1 MVETGL
7 QSVSAV
13 RGHAI
18 TYTGDPF
25 FDDAAFVDVP
35 DALIISVDGRIAAFG
50 PYEQTRDAVPDGVAV
65 THYPDHLICP
75 GFVDTHIHYVQTGII
90 GAFGSQLIDWLNH
103 YAFVEE
109 QNFADRAYADEV
121 ARRYFDELLRNGTTT
136 AVTFCAVYPESVDAF
151 FEESRRRG
159 TRMIGGKVLMDRNA
173 PDHLLDTP
181 QTGYDD
187 SKALIARWHGTGRQM
202 YAITP
207 RFAPTSTP
215 DQLEAAGTLW
225 KESPGTFVH
234 THVSENTGEIA
245 WVRSLFPD
253 RAGYL
258 DVYDHY
264 GLLGR
269 RSVLAHG
276 VHLTA
281 RERARVSETGS
292 AIAHCPTSNLFLGS
306 GLFHVRDAKDPRRP
320 MHVGLG
326 TDVGAGTSFSLLAT
340 MNEAYKVAEL
350 DNYPMNSVKSFYLA
364 TLGGAEALDLADE
377 IGSLAVGKE
386 ADFVVLDPNATPLL
400 SYRAG
405 RAESTQELMFVLS
418 IMADDRAVA
427 ATYVAG
433 ALAHTGDDDATS
445 KRAGPGIGSPDSSRG
460 GAGR

>member
-1 MVETGL
+1 MAAPGGRTV
-7 QSVSAV
+7 AV

-25 FDDAAFVDVP
+25 FDESAFVDVE
-35 DALIISVDGRIAAFG
+35 DALIISTDGVITAFG
-50 PYEQTRDAVPDGVAV
+50 SYEETKSQLPEGVEV
-65 THYPDHLICP
+65 THYSDHLICA
-75 GFVDTHIHYVQTGII
+75 GFIDTHIHYVQTGII

-103 YAFVEE
+103 YTFIEE
-109 QNFADRAYADEV
+109 QNFADRGHADEI
-121 ARRYFDELLRNGTTT
+121 AKRYFDELMRNGTTT
-136 AVTFCAVYPESVDAF
+136 AVTFCAVYPDSVDAF
-151 FEESRRRG
+151 FEESQRRG

-173 PDHLLDTP
+173 PDGLLDTA
-181 QTGYDD
+181 QSGYDD
-187 SKALIARWHGTGRQM
+187 SKALIGRWHDNGRQL

-215 DQLEAAGTLW
+215 EQLEAAGTLW

-234 THVSENTGEIA
+234 THVSENVSEIQ
-245 WVRSLFPD
+245 WVQSLFPD

-281 RERARVSETGS
+281 RERRRVLGDRLGDS
-292 AIAHCPTSNLFLGS
+292 ALPDVQPVLGVS
-306 GLFHVRDAKDPRRP
+306 GLFHVNDAKDPKHP

-326 TDVGAGTSFSLLAT
+326 TDIGAGTSFSLLAT

-350 DNYPMNSVKSFYLA
+350 NTYPMNSIKSFYLA
-364 TLGGAEALDLADE
+364 TLGGASALDLGDK

-405 RAESTQELMFVLS
+405 RAESTEELMFVLS
-418 IMADDRAVA
+418 IMADDRSVA
-427 ATYVAG
+427 ATYIAGNVAYDKETP
-433 ALAHTGDDDATS
+433 A
-445 KRAGPGIGSPDSSRG
+445 
-460 GAGR
+460 